1 MTLEQMRQRKREL
14 GYSYEQI
21 AELSGIPLGTV
32 QKVLG
37 GITKS
42 PRYDTL
48 SALERVLAEE
58 NPFIVREAATAY
70 KVKRQ
75 GEYTLEDYLA
85 LPEERR
91 VELIDG
97 VFYDMAAPL
106 AGHQAIGGEICRK
119 IRNFISD
126 NKGKCIPLNAPVDV
140 QLDCDDKTV
149 VQPDVLVIC
158 DRDKFKNGRVFGA
171 PDFVLEVLSPSTSK
185 KDCTLKL
192 GKYCE
197 AGVRECWIVD
207 PKKKRVLVYHFEV
220 EECLT
225 LYTFDDVVPVQIY
238 DGKCEI
244 DFREIYEYVKF
255 LYETEE

>member
-48 SALERVLAEE
+48 IALEGVLAEE
-58 NPFIVREAATAY
+58 NPFKVCEASAAY
-70 KVKRQ
+70 KAKRQ
-75 GEYTLEDYLA
+75 GEHTLEDYLT

-106 AGHQAIGGEICRK
+106 AGHQAIGGEIFTK
-119 IRNFISD
+119 LRNFFRD
-126 NKGKCIPLNAPVDV
+126 NKGKCIPLNAPVYV
-140 QLDCDDKTV
+140 QLDCGSEEK
-149 VQPDVLVIC
+149 
-158 DRDKFKNGRVFGA
+158 
-171 PDFVLEVLSPSTSK
+171 EST
-185 KDCTLKL
+185 
-192 GKYCE
+192 
-197 AGVRECWIVD
+197 
-207 PKKKRVLVYHFEV
+207 
-220 EECLT
+220 CL
-225 LYTFDDVVPVQIY
+225 
-238 DGKCEI
+238 
-244 DFREIYEYVKF
+244 
-255 LYETEE
+255 

>member
-1 MTLEQMRQRKREL
+1 MTIEQMRQRKREL

-21 AELSGIPLGTV
+21 AELSGLPLGTV

-48 SALERVLAEE
+48 SALESVFADE
-58 NPFIVREAATAY
+58 NPFLAREPAGTY

-75 GEYTLEDYLA
+75 GEYNLEDYLA

-106 AGHQAIGGEICRK
+106 IIHQAISGEIFSKLRDF
-119 IRNFISD
+119 IRD
-126 NKGKCIPLNAPVDV
+126 NKGGCIPLNAPVDV

-149 VQPDVLVIC
+149 VQPDVLVVC

-171 PDFVLEVLSPSTSK
+171 PDFVVEVLSPSTAK
-185 KDCTLKL
+185 KDCTLKPN
-192 GKYCE
+192 KYCE
-197 AGVRECWIVD
+197 AGVREYWMID
-207 PKKKRVLVYHFEV
+207 PKKKRVFVYHFEA

-225 LYTFDDVVPVQIY
+225 LYTFDDVVPVQIF
-238 DGKCEI
+238 GGRCEI

-255 LYETEE
+255 MYELEE

>member
-1 MTLEQMRQRKREL
+1 MTVEQMREQKKKL
-14 GYSYEQI
+14 GYSDEQI
-21 AELSGIPLGTV
+21 AELSGLSPKMVEEILE
-32 QKVLG
+32 
-37 GITKS
+37 GIAES
-42 PRYDTL
+42 PSYDVF
-48 SALERVLAEE
+48 SALESVLADNKVCES
-58 NPFIVREAATAY
+58 AAAY
-70 KVKRQ
+70 STKRQ

-106 AGHQAIGGEICRK
+106 AGHQAIGGEIFAKLRD
-119 IRNFISD
+119 FISD

-140 QLDCDDKTV
+140 QLDCDDRTV

-171 PDFVLEVLSPSTSK
+171 PDFVVEVLSPSTSK
-185 KDCTLKL
+185 RDCTLKL
-192 GKYCE
+192 AKYSE

-207 PKKKRVLVYHFEV
+207 PKKKRVLVYNFEID
-220 EECLT
+220 ECLT
-225 LYTFDDVVPVQIY
+225 LYTFEDVVPVQIY
-238 DGKCEI
+238 EGRCEI

-255 LYETEE
+255 LYEEEE

>member
-48 SALERVLAEE
+48 IALEGVLAEE
-58 NPFIVREAATAY
+58 NSFKVCEASAAY
-70 KVKRQ
+70 KAKRQ
-75 GEYTLEDYLA
+75 GEHTLEDYLT

-106 AGHQAIGGEICRK
+106 AGHQAIGGEIFTK
-119 IRNFISD
+119 LRNFIRD

-140 QLDCDDKTV
+140 QLDCGSEGK
-149 VQPDVLVIC
+149 
-158 DRDKFKNGRVFGA
+158 
-171 PDFVLEVLSPSTSK
+171 EST
-185 KDCTLKL
+185 
-192 GKYCE
+192 
-197 AGVRECWIVD
+197 
-207 PKKKRVLVYHFEV
+207 
-220 EECLT
+220 CL
-225 LYTFDDVVPVQIY
+225 
-238 DGKCEI
+238 
-244 DFREIYEYVKF
+244 
-255 LYETEE
+255 